1 MKKKNTRFK
10 VKYRGY
16 DVKEVEAYIAEMQAK
31 SETAM
36 AQQRERIEALKT
48 QNESLKAELAVLK
61 SREEQIKVTLLKATN
76 TANELDEQI
85 KRRYKAELDRLKL
98 FRAKWTGAYDELK
111 ERYHFSKDALNME
124 SVAVQTELELTKY
137 LTQEFSLA
145 KGDDIDDMEAYFK
158 SEVQRL
164 THLQQQVQLD
174 VEKKQKSKRDERAS
188 AQVSADEFCL
198 EEALNPTE
206 SLEELCKSMGVNG

>member
-16 DVKEVEAYIAEMQAK
+16 DAKEVEAYIAETQAK

-174 VEKKQKSKRDERAS
+174 VEKKQKPKQDERAS

>member
-16 DVKEVEAYIAEMQAK
+16 DAKEVEAYIAETQAK

-174 VEKKQKSKRDERAS
+174 VEKKQKPKRDERA